1 MAGISRDGGRRG
13 VRIAAAMLTVALL
26 AGCGGGAEPER
37 FAEASPRELYA
48 QAERLLAEKRYERAA
63 KAFEEVERQ
72 HPFAPEAVEAQLM
85 AAYAY
90 YQNADYDA
98 AIAAARRFVELH
110 PGHEDVPYALYLIG
124 QSWYERIEIVERD
137 QTASREALRAF
148 RELIRRFPDSEYAK
162 DARLKI
168 DLVLDHLAGKEMDVG
183 RFYQQRKEYLAAVNR
198 FRRVIEDYQTTT
210 HVPEALYRLVESYL
224 ALGLP
229 EEAKKTAAVLGHNY
243 PDSKWYRRA
252 YALVTEG
259 ELPPEDRPK
268 SVWSRLADLWPF

>member
-1 MAGISRDGGRRG
+1 MAGTSRNDGRRSA
-13 VRIAAAMLTVALL
+13 RLAAVVVTVALL
-26 AGCGGGAEPER
+26 AGCGGGTEPER

-48 QAERLLAEKRYERAA
+48 RAERLLGDKRYERAA

-198 FRRVIEDYQTTT
+198 FRRVIEDYQTTS

-229 EEAKKTAAVLGHNY
+229 EEARKAAAVLGHNY
-243 PDSKWYRRA
+243 PDSRWYRRA
-252 YALVTEG
+252 YALVTGG
-259 ELPPEDRPK
+259 ELPPEDRPR

>member
-1 MAGISRDGGRRG
+1 MAGTSRNDGRRSA
-13 VRIAAAMLTVALL
+13 RLAAVVVTVALL
-26 AGCGGGAEPER
+26 AGCGGGTEPER

-48 QAERLLAEKRYERAA
+48 RAERLLGDKRYERAA

-198 FRRVIEDYQTTT
+198 FRRVIEDYQTTS

-229 EEAKKTAAVLGHNY
+229 EEARKAAAVLGHNY
-243 PDSKWYRRA
+243 PDSRWYRRA
-252 YALVTEG
+252 YALVTG
-259 ELPPEDRPK
+259 SELPPEDRPR